1 MITTGYSTMD
11 SRKVLQ
17 SIAKYWIVCIF
28 LILITG
34 CTIGRVYVG
43 SEIKGNPS
51 EKIVPGQTTKSQVLD
66 FFGAPD
72 LIQRQHDGDVFVY
85 AYLRRNYSKLT
96 IQEPVITRIQIFSY
110 SNIQEKKDNLV
121 ILFDRE
127 GTVKN
132 FGFQRRTGELTPY

>member
-1 MITTGYSTMD
+1 MD
-11 SRKVLQ
+11 SKKGLLNLTKYFTGSILMVL
-17 SIAKYWIVCIF
+17 IA
-28 LILITG
+28 G

-43 SEIKGNPS
+43 SELQFNPS
-51 EKIVPGQTTKSQVLD
+51 EKIVSGQTNKSQVLD
-66 FFGAPD
+66 VFGAPD

-85 AYLRRNYSKLT
+85 VYLRRNYSKLA
-96 IQEPVITRIQIFSY
+96 IQEPVVTHVQIFNY

>member
-1 MITTGYSTMD
+1 MD
-11 SRKVLQ
+11 SKKGFQNLARYWVG
-17 SIAKYWIVCIF
+17 SIF
-28 LILITG
+28 ILLMCG

-43 SEIKGNPS
+43 SELQFNPS
-51 EKIVPGQTTKSQVLD
+51 EKIVSGQTNKSQVLD
-66 FFGAPD
+66 IFGAPD

-85 AYLRRNYSKLT
+85 AYLRRNYSKLS
-96 IQEPVITRIQIFSY
+96 IQEPVVTRIQIFSY

>member
-1 MITTGYSTMD
+1 M
-11 SRKVLQ
+11 
-17 SIAKYWIVCIF
+17 
-28 LILITG
+28 LITG

-43 SEIKGNPS
+43 SELQYNPS
-51 EKIVPGQTTKSQVLD
+51 EKIVSGQTTKSQVLEM
-66 FFGAPD
+66 FGAPD

-85 AYLRRNYSKLT
+85 VYLRRNYSKIA
-96 IQEPVITRIQIFSY
+96 IQEPVVTHIQIFTY

-132 FGFQRRTGELTPY
+132 FGFQRKTRELTPY